1 MCSLVAFAGGMLAG
15 GLVMM
20 MFAPKRGDE
29 MRRELKERMGNLK
42 RHLDDAVEGCK
53 EKCHC
58 EVDEKVVVTE

>member
-1 MCSLVAFAGGMLAG
+1 
-15 GLVMM
+15 MM